1 MSDGRCFVIRWPMA
15 FGCALVIAL
24 LMTALAARTEEA
36 LADETLTSTKN
47 QSGED
52 QSLTFQTANLTK
64 PVDPYT
70 FNTPQ
75 NAVSVTIATVTA
87 TLFDG
92 DTGPGDFDRDQ
103 LFLGLDGIDT
113 GIALNGFDSGI
124 TDTATNTG
132 TPQNGA
138 QIAAALTQDGAL
150 QGTIID
156 HSPFDNSLSIPDT
169 FQTTLTINVATV
181 PDTAAPDTQITQSP
195 NQKTRSRTAT
205 FGFTSTEPGSSFECS
220 LDGKTLFKPCVSPF
234 TVKVKPGKH
243 TFTVQAIDPAGNA
256 DATPASDD
264 WKRKKKK
271 RKK

>member
-1 MSDGRCFVIRWPMA
+1 MSAGRCFVIRWPVV
-15 FGCALVIAL
+15 FGCALVMAL

-52 QSLTFQTANLTK
+52 HFAGFQTANITK

-75 NAVSVTIATVTA
+75 NAVSVTSATVTV

-92 DTGPGDFDRDQ
+92 DTDPGGQDENQ

-113 GIALNGFDSGI
+113 GIALNGYDGN
-124 TDTATNTG
+124 TTETLTHTG
-132 TPQNGA
+132 TPQNGG

-156 HSPFDNSLSIPDT
+156 RIPFDNNLQIPDT
-169 FQTTLTINVATV
+169 FLTTLTINVATA

-220 LDGKTLFKPCVSPF
+220 LDGKTLFKPCVSPL

-256 DATPASDD
+256 DATPATDD

-271 RKK
+271 KK